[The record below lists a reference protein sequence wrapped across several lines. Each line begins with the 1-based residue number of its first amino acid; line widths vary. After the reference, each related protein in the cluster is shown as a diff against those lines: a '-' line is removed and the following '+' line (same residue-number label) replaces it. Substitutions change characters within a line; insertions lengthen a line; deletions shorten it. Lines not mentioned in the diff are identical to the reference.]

1 MFAWW
6 IPLLIK
12 GSRLLKAYKMGNYA
26 TKLHDFLPDVN
37 KCIKKNRV
45 YLEHYTSI
53 LTCGKEELEK
63 FYQRND
69 NNE

>member
-1 MFAWW
+1 M
-6 IPLLIK
+6 
-12 GSRLLKAYKMGNYA
+12 
-26 TKLHDFLPDVN
+26 HN
-37 KCIKKNRV
+37 KCRV

-69 NNE
+69 NIRYGINIDDEMLFLIVISRIVL